1 MGGGS
6 FGLTWDPSSW
16 AVRLAIATGIVSVL
30 VMGAHHLPLGEAI
43 LNAFIFRPGDVL
55 HQHSVWQLVTYAFV
69 QSQPIGLLF
78 AVYALW
84 AFGIDV
90 ERRLGSRAFFGYF
103 FGLAFV
109 GSLVTTLLALIFPR
123 LQAMQYEGAYA
134 VGTGLVVVW
143 ARLNRGA
150 MINFFFFPM
159 SAELLVWLTLGLL
172 VLYSIAGSPLLF
184 IPDFAAF
191 AAADLSMRSGF
202 DLSPRRLYLRFRA
215 RQIERDLRKKASRFT
230 VISGGGDEDD
240 KQPGG
245 PGRGP
250 NGDYLN

>member
-1 MGGGS
+1 MGGGG

-16 AVRLAIATGIVSVL
+16 AVRLALVTGAISVL

-43 LNAFIFRPGDVL
+43 GYAFVFTPGEVL
-55 HQHSVWQLVTYAFV
+55 HQHLVWQLLTYAFV
-69 QSQPIGLLF
+69 AASPIAMLF

-84 AFGIDV
+84 AFGIEV
-90 ERRLGSRAFFGYF
+90 ERRLGSRAFLGYF

-109 GSLVTTLLALIFPR
+109 GSLVTTLVALIFPSI
-123 LQAMQYEGAYA
+123 QGIPYQGAYA

-159 SAELLVWLTLGLL
+159 SAEILVLLTLGLL
-172 VLYSIAGSPLLF
+172 VLYSIAASPLLYL
-184 IPDFAAF
+184 PDFAAF

-202 DLSPRRLYLRFRA
+202 DLSPRRMYLRFRA
-215 RQIERDLRKKASRFT
+215 RQIERDLRRKAAKFT
-230 VISGGGDEDD
+230 VISGGEDQAP
-240 KQPGG
+240 KGPGG
-245 PGRGP
+245 SGRGP
-250 NGDYLN
+250 GDYLN